1 MQTKKWMNKWRNKI
15 VISSGTFSSTATSAE
30 DNDNNNNYN
39 NDDDDDD
46 DDDDD
51 ADYHYSYITPLVVSV
66 VMHVSLG
73 RASDI
78 SRGRGA
84 AKFR

>member
-1 MQTKKWMNKWRNKI
+1 MNKWINKI
-15 VISSGTFSSTATSAE
+15 VISSGTFSSTATSDE
-30 DNDNNNNYN
+30 DNDNNNNYD

-46 DDDDD
+46 DDNDDD
-51 ADYHYSYITPLVVSV
+51 DDDDDYHYSYLTPLVVSV